1 METTMPTI
9 PSNQLSQP
17 VTLQD
22 LNVWGTPSD
31 DVLYAGNSHY
41 GLTGST
47 IHGGDGNDTLYGGA
61 GGDTLFGD
69 NGNDVI
75 VGGPGA
81 DVMYGGFG
89 ADTFVWNH
97 TSETAGGPV
106 AQFPPNDLIVDFRAS
121 EGDQIDLSH
130 LAKEAGVQHL
140 NFTGEHDPGKYA
152 AGPGEVYW
160 ENSADGAIFI
170 NLHGGTH
177 VDGTISVNNY
187 FSLGDHPS
195 ASWFHL

>member
-1 METTMPTI
+1 ML
-9 PSNQLSQP
+9 PSYQLSQSVILP
-17 VTLQD
+17 D
-22 LNVWGTPSD
+22 LNVWGTSSG
-31 DVLYAGNSHY
+31 DVLYAGDSHN
-41 GLTGST
+41 GLIGST

-69 NGNDVI
+69 NDNDVI
-75 VGGPGA
+75 VGGAGA
-81 DVMYGGFG
+81 DVMYGGSG

-106 AQFPPNDLIVDFRAS
+106 SHFPPNDLIMDFRAS

-130 LAKEAGVQHL
+130 LAKEAGVHL
-140 NFTGEHDPGKYA
+140 SFTGEHDPGKYA

-160 ENSADGAIFI
+160 ENSADGANFNIFI

-187 FSLGDHPS
+187 FSLGDHPD
-195 ASWFHL
+195 AGWFHL